1 MTQQVLMDQ
10 SLAPTGPELAAKF
23 FRGLGDPTRV
33 KILQILL
40 EQGDKNVGE
49 LVDLLG
55 SSQGRV
61 SSHLAC
67 LRGCGYAQSYRD
79 GKKVYYTIGDPRVR
93 EILTLAQ
100 QLLFDNLQRI
110 LECEIIP
117 IQTEGV
123 L

>member
-10 SLAPTGPELAAKF
+10 SFAPTGPELAAKF
-23 FRGLGDPTRV
+23 FRGLGDPTRI

-55 SSQGRV
+55 SPQGRV

-67 LRGCGYAQSYRD
+67 LRGCGYALSYRD
-79 GKKVYYTIGDPRVR
+79 GKNVYYTIGDPRVR
-93 EILTLAQ
+93 EILLLAQ
-100 QLLFDNLQRI
+100 QILFDNLQRI
-110 LECEIIP
+110 LECEIIR
-117 IQTEGV
+117 
-123 L
+123 

>member
-10 SLAPTGPELAAKF
+10 SWAPTGPELAAKF
-23 FRGLGDPTRV
+23 FRGLGDPTRI

-55 SSQGRV
+55 SPQGRV

-67 LRGCGYAQSYRD
+67 LRGCGYALSYRD
-79 GKKVYYTIGDPRVR
+79 GKNVYYTIGDPRVR
-93 EILTLAQ
+93 EILLLAQ
-100 QLLFDNLQRI
+100 HILFDNLQRI
-110 LECEIIP
+110 SECEIIQ
-117 IQTEGV
+117 IETEEV
-123 L
+123 P